1 MKHEKIGPQHLERK
15 AILYVRQSSAHQV
28 LHNRESGALQYAM
41 RERLS
46 DLGWSRIETVDE
58 DLGRSAA
65 GGVAREGFDRM
76 IADVCLGKVGAVAA
90 REVSR
95 FARNS
100 RDWQHLIE
108 MCRVVDTVLIDQET
122 VYAPR
127 DGNDRLL
134 LGLKGSLNE
143 YELDLLR
150 QRSLAARH
158 EKARRGELV
167 VAAPVGF
174 VKAGDR
180 LEKDP
185 DRRVQKAISLVF
197 DKVAELGSARQAL
210 LWFLEHGLELP
221 SLRKQGE
228 VIWRRPT
235 YATIHRMI
243 VNPAYGG
250 AYAYGKTQ
258 AAAGFGATAIRRKDR
273 DDWLALKPGAHE
285 GYVSWERAE
294 AIRKMVSDNV
304 PQSRHHGA
312 AKHGAALLA
321 GLLRCRRCGRKLTVR
336 YTGKKHDIPRYSC
349 WRGLLDNG
357 EARCIAFGGL
367 RVDDAIEQALLQVV
381 GPGAIAAAETAAR
394 QAARQ
399 RDQVRDALCRDL
411 EAAHYEA
418 NRAFRQ
424 YDASDPENRLVTA
437 ELETRWNRA
446 LTHIQEIENK
456 IAHHDTVN
464 PTGTALPV
472 DDLTALGADLER
484 VWFAPMTDARLK
496 KRVIRTVIRE
506 VMADL
511 DEVASE
517 IVLLVHWM
525 GGAHTEL
532 RLPKR
537 RRGQRNATSADIVEA
552 VRQLARIA
560 SDDVIAG
567 VLNRNGLVTGNGN
580 RWTRELITAL
590 RSYRKIPVFKP
601 DPGGLD
607 LWLNLSG
614 AAKLLG
620 VAPKTLRLAA
630 EAGEIEA
637 NHPLADGPWVFER
650 TELSKTAAQQLRKR
664 AQKNPKHPAV
674 SHSDQ
679 QNLFSSTT

>member
-1 MKHEKIGPQHLERK
+1 M
-15 AILYVRQSSAHQV
+15 
-28 LHNRESGALQYAM
+28 
-41 RERLS
+41 
-46 DLGWSRIETVDE
+46 
-58 DLGRSAA
+58 
-65 GGVAREGFDRM
+65 
-76 IADVCLGKVGAVAA
+76 
-90 REVSR
+90 
-95 FARNS
+95 
-100 RDWQHLIE
+100 
-108 MCRVVDTVLIDQET
+108 
-122 VYAPR
+122 
-127 DGNDRLL
+127 
-134 LGLKGSLNE
+134 
-143 YELDLLR
+143 
-150 QRSLAARH
+150 
-158 EKARRGELV
+158 
-167 VAAPVGF
+167 
-174 VKAGDR
+174 
-180 LEKDP
+180 
-185 DRRVQKAISLVF
+185 
-197 DKVAELGSARQAL
+197 
-210 LWFLEHGLELP
+210 
-221 SLRKQGE
+221 
-228 VIWRRPT
+228 
-235 YATIHRMI
+235 
-243 VNPAYGG
+243 
-250 AYAYGKTQ
+250 
-258 AAAGFGATAIRRKDR
+258 
-273 DDWLALKPGAHE
+273 
-285 GYVSWERAE
+285 
-294 AIRKMVSDNV
+294 
-304 PQSRHHGA
+304 
-312 AKHGAALLA
+312 
-321 GLLRCRRCGRKLTVR
+321 
-336 YTGKKHDIPRYSC
+336 
-349 WRGLLDNG
+349 
-357 EARCIAFGGL
+357 

-446 LTHIQEIENK
+446 LTHVQEIENK

-472 DDLTALGADLER
+472 DDLTALGTDLER

-496 KRVIRTVIRE
+496 KRIVRTVIRE

-511 DEVASE
+511 DGDASE

-580 RWTRELITAL
+580 RWTRERITAL

-614 AAKLLG
+614 AAKLLR

-650 TELSKTAAQQLRKR
+650 SELSKTAAQQLRKR

-674 SHSDQ
+674 SHPDQ